1 MCVLVG
7 GGSGGGGGCS
17 VTSKIVISNLRPD
30 KYKVVPRQHSAE
42 QYKLC
47 ITDCSLVS
55 YLVPDSAGETFRSCE
70 GWKYFK

>member
-1 MCVLVG
+1 MLVS

-55 YLVPDSAGETFRSCE
+55 YLVPDSAGETFSCCE